1 VTDSPDRSDSIPM
14 SERRRIEEELRD
26 LSTEYAAAADERD
39 GQRFA
44 GVFTPDGELVV
55 LRPQDQHRPV
65 STRSGRQQLAE
76 STDALSRYARTF
88 HQVSNHRYR
97 IGDGE
102 AWGEVLCTAHHA
114 SLTPG
119 ESDPGAATGTDV
131 VWVIRYRDTYRHT
144 GPAWRI
150 ARRELH
156 LQWVEER
163 PIVAPGV
170 VSEDLS
176 PF

>member
-1 VTDSPDRSDSIPM
+1 VTEDPGASGGMPT
-14 SERRRIEEELRD
+14 SERRRIEEELRH

-39 GQRFA
+39 GRRFA

-55 LRPQDQHRPV
+55 LRPQDRHRPV
-65 STRSGRQQLAE
+65 STRSGRDQLAE

-88 HQVSNHRYR
+88 HQISNHRYR

-114 SLTPG
+114 LATPG
-119 ESDPGAATGTDV
+119 GSEAGAATGTDV
-131 VWVIRYRDTYRHT
+131 VWVIRYRDTYRDT

-156 LQWVEER
+156 LQWIEER
-163 PIVAPGV
+163 PIVAPGI
-170 VSEDLS
+170 VSDDPS

>member
-1 VTDSPDRSDSIPM
+1 MTENPDRSHGTPT

-26 LSTEYAAAADERD
+26 LSIEYAAAADERD
-39 GQRFA
+39 GERFA
-44 GVFTPDGELVV
+44 GVFTPDGQLVV
-55 LRPQDQHRPV
+55 LRPQDQHHPV
-65 STRSGRQQLAE
+65 STRSGRHQLAE
-76 STDALSRYARTF
+76 STDALSRYVRTF
-88 HQVSNHRYR
+88 HQISNHRYR

-114 SLTPG
+114 LAAPGGSGPG
-119 ESDPGAATGTDV
+119 ETTGTDV
-131 VWVIRYRDTYRHT
+131 VWVIRYRDTYRDT

-156 LQWVEER
+156 LQWIEER
-163 PIVAPGV
+163 PIVPPGIV
-170 VSEDLS
+170 ADDPS

>member
-1 VTDSPDRSDSIPM
+1 VSENPDRAKGMPTA
-14 SERRRIEEELRD
+14 ERRRIEEELRD
-26 LSTEYAAAADERD
+26 LSVEYAAAADERD

-65 STRSGRQQLAE
+65 STRSGHDQLAE
-76 STDALSRYARTF
+76 STDALSHYARTF
-88 HQVSNHRYR
+88 HQISNHRYR

-114 SLTPG
+114 QATPG
-119 ESDPGAATGTDV
+119 GSEPEAAAGTDV
-131 VWVIRYRDTYRHT
+131 VWVIRYRDTYRDT

-163 PIVAPGV
+163 PIVPPGIA
-170 VSEDLS
+170 SGELP

>member
-1 VTDSPDRSDSIPM
+1 MSESPDRSKGMPA
-14 SERRRIEEELRD
+14 SERRRIEEELRQ

-39 GQRFA
+39 GPRFA
-44 GVFTPDGELVV
+44 GVFTADGELVV
-55 LRPQDQHRPV
+55 LRPQDPHRPV
-65 STRSGRQQLAE
+65 STRSGHDQLAE
-76 STDALSRYARTF
+76 STEALSRYARTF
-88 HQVSNHRYR
+88 HQISNHRYR

-114 SLTPG
+114 QATPG
-119 ESDPGAATGTDV
+119 GSGPGDATGTDV
-131 VWVIRYRDTYRHT
+131 VWVIRYRDTYRDT

-163 PIVAPGV
+163 PIVPPGI
-170 VSEDLS
+170 VSEGLS

>member
-1 VTDSPDRSDSIPM
+1 VTENPDSSDGIPM
-14 SERRRIEEELRD
+14 SERRRIEEELRH

-55 LRPQDQHRPV
+55 LRPQDQHHPV
-65 STRSGRQQLAE
+65 STRSGRDQLAE

-88 HQVSNHRYR
+88 HQLSNHRYR

-114 SLTPG
+114 SATPG
-119 ESDPGAATGTDV
+119 GSDPGATPGTDV
-131 VWVIRYRDTYRHT
+131 VWVIRYRDTYRDT

-170 VSEDLS
+170 ASGELP

>member
-1 VTDSPDRSDSIPM
+1 MSENPDRSKGMPT

-26 LSTEYAAAADERD
+26 LSTEYAAAADQRD

-65 STRSGRQQLAE
+65 STRSGRDQLAE
-76 STDALSRYARTF
+76 STDALSHYARTF
-88 HQVSNHRYR
+88 HQISNHRYR

-102 AWGEVLCTAHHA
+102 AWGEVLCMAHHA
-114 SLTPG
+114 LAGPG
-119 ESDPGAATGTDV
+119 GSDAGTDV
-131 VWVIRYRDTYRHT
+131 VWVIRYRDTYRDT

-163 PIVAPGV
+163 PIVPPGI
-170 VSEDLS
+170 VSDHPS